1 MSDGVDEVRASAIL
15 AVSGNP
21 ESVRKVKRYDFKRP
35 DKFSLEQIRTFRM
48 IHEMIARGLTATI
61 STGIGMAAEVSV
73 NTVDQ
78 LAYYELMESVPD
90 VSAFAAVHL
99 SPLRVPVV
107 VQLDGSLAALLIDAS
122 CGQKAETLSLKAP
135 ARPFTEVESLVLESV
150 LERFLPSIRDGW
162 RNAVELSPSIGGIET
177 NKRDMQIVP
186 PTEMIILASLL
197 VKIGKEE
204 AHLNIAFPYLTIEPI
219 IHVLSMQYWYS
230 TVRKRN
236 RGVAELGGRAHD
248 IPIACE
254 IAIPLDE
261 VPLTALPAILDG
273 EPVALPALDRRDADL
288 RVGAIAI
295 SRTNLSADVLS
306 ETRLELEVR
315 GAPRA
320 DTGGNHGRGTGSDGA
335 DLVARLDPVLSDLRS
350 ELRTLRISFEELQ
363 QNREPTSAVE
373 DTGTGQH
380 WADSGAPLVDAP
392 NEVALLVSAER
403 PPVAAFLLAPLAA
416 ESAARVLSALPQ
428 ELRDGTVRSLTTL
441 DSADLALHARVLT
454 FLRRRV
460 QTKRASSVA
469 GGPEAVADILN
480 HVPRGVEKSIMERF
494 ETEDTPL
501 FESIARLMFVFEDF
515 VLVDPQAIRKLA
527 DRVSA
532 DELALALKGVS
543 RDVVSH
549 ILKALDDE
557 LVAAIEEAEGSL
569 GRVRRSDV
577 EAAQHDVIE
586 ELRRLEEA
594 GEVVVARPDEVVE

>member
-1 MSDGVDEVRASAIL
+1 MSDEAMEVRGSEVL
-15 AVSGNP
+15 AKSGDL
-21 ESVRKVKRYDFKRP
+21 ERTYKVKRYDFKRP

-48 IHEMIARGLTATI
+48 IHETIARGLTATI

-73 NTVDQ
+73 HSVDQ
-78 LAYYELMESVPD
+78 LAYYELIDSVPD

-122 CGQKAETLSLKAP
+122 CGQKAETLSLTAP
-135 ARPFTEVESLVLESV
+135 TRPFTEVESLVLESV

-177 NKRDMQIVP
+177 NKRDVQIVP

-197 VKIGKEE
+197 VKIGEEE
-204 AHLNIAFPYLTIEPI
+204 AYLNIAFPYLTIEPI
-219 IHVLSMQYWYS
+219 IHVLSAQYWYS

-236 RGVAELGGRAHD
+236 RGVPELGGRAHD
-248 IPIACE
+248 IPIECE

-261 VPLTALPAILDG
+261 VPLAALPAILDG
-273 EPVALPALDRRDADL
+273 EPLAVPALDRGVADL
-288 RVGAIAI
+288 RVGSVAV
-295 SRTNLSADVLS
+295 SRTDLPADLLG
-306 ETRLELEVR
+306 ETRLELTLR
-315 GAPRA
+315 GASPA
-320 DTGGNHGRGTGSDGA
+320 EAGGNHARGTDSDQA
-335 DLVARLDPVLSDLRS
+335 DLVARLDTVLSDLRS
-350 ELRTLRISFEELQ
+350 ELRTLRVSIEELQ
-363 QNREPTSAVE
+363 QNREPTLAVE
-373 DTGTGQH
+373 DAGAGQTR
-380 WADSGAPLVDAP
+380 ADSGAPVVDAP
-392 NEVALLVSAER
+392 NEIAVLVSAER
-403 PPVAAFLLAPLAA
+403 PPVTAFLLAALEA
-416 ESAARVLSALPQ
+416 ESAARILSALPQ

-441 DSADLALHARVLT
+441 DSADLALHARILT

-494 ETEDTPL
+494 ETEDKPL

-527 DRVSA
+527 DRVGA

-549 ILKALDDE
+549 ILGALDDE
-557 LVAAIEEAEGSL
+557 LVAAIEEAEGGL